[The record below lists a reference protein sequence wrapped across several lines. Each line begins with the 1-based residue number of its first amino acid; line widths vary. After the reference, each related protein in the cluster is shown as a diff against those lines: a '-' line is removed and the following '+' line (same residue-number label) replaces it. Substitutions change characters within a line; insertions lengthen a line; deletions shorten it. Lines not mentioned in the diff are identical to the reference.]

1 MDWIKARLK
10 EKSTQRSIPLFVGG
24 VVAVFYAI
32 YNHEPSSAIVGAV
45 VSLYGVMNAVTPEK
59 S

>member
-1 MDWIKARLK
+1 MEWIKARLK
-10 EKSTQRSIPLFVGG
+10 EKSTQRSIPLFIGG
-24 VVAVFYAI
+24 LVAVAYAI
-32 YNHEPSSAIVGAV
+32 YNHEPSASIVGAV